1 MTSPSNPAVVLRARA
16 SGLPTPELF
25 EFVEGGMP
33 QPADGEVVVHNLYV
47 TADPGM
53 KGWISTA
60 RNYLSVETGATMQAI
75 GVGEVV
81 VSRNP
86 DVAEGDYVIGLTG
99 WQEYGIASPQ
109 QPVFRVVDPA
119 AGPLSA
125 SLGVLGLSG
134 LTAYFGLLDI
144 GRPQAGETVLVST
157 AAGSVGSAAGQIAQ
171 IHGCRTV
178 GITGGPE
185 KVDLCRDVF
194 GYDAAIDYKGTAD
207 IGAAVR
213 EAAPDGVDVYF
224 DNVGGATLDSVAA
237 DLNPRARIVICG
249 TAATPSWDPPPSGLR
264 LERYVLVNRLHIQGF
279 VAFDFQ
285 DRFPEALADLGAW
298 FREGRLRYREDITDG
313 LAQAP
318 HVLAG
323 LYRGANSGRALIRV
337 RPDPTL

>member
-1 MTSPSNPAVVLRARA
+1 M
-16 SGLPTPELF
+16 
-25 EFVEGGMP
+25 
-33 QPADGEVVVHNLYV
+33 
-47 TADPGM
+47 
-53 KGWISTA
+53 
-60 RNYLSVETGATMQAI
+60 
-75 GVGEVV
+75 
-81 VSRNP
+81 
-86 DVAEGDYVIGLTG
+86 
-99 WQEYGIASPQ
+99 
-109 QPVFRVVDPA
+109 
-119 AGPLSA
+119 
-125 SLGVLGLSG
+125 
-134 LTAYFGLLDI
+134 
-144 GRPQAGETVLVST
+144 
-157 AAGSVGSAAGQIAQ
+157 
-171 IHGCRTV
+171 

>member
-144 GRPQAGETVLVST
+144 GRPQAGETVLVS
-157 AAGSVGSAAGQIAQ
+157 
-171 IHGCRTV
+171 HR
-178 GITGGPE
+178 
-185 KVDLCRDVF
+185 
-194 GYDAAIDYKGTAD
+194 
-207 IGAAVR
+207 
-213 EAAPDGVDVYF
+213 
-224 DNVGGATLDSVAA
+224 
-237 DLNPRARIVICG
+237 
-249 TAATPSWDPPPSGLR
+249 
-264 LERYVLVNRLHIQGF
+264 
-279 VAFDFQ
+279 
-285 DRFPEALADLGAW
+285 
-298 FREGRLRYREDITDG
+298 GRLRGQRRRPD
-313 LAQAP
+313 
-318 HVLAG
+318 
-323 LYRGANSGRALIRV
+323 
-337 RPDPTL
+337 RPDPWLPHGGHHGRAGEGGPLPRRLRL